1 MADDGVHCAV
11 YIGHAK
17 RYSVYFV
24 SSHALYKI
32 SVLSQNPETS
42 IVLFIVSS
50 DSWGPWT
57 VTLGRAFG
65 PFTKFSAASVVIE
78 VSGK

>member
-1 MADDGVHCAV
+1 MVDRTHCAV

-17 RYSVYFV
+17 RYLVYFV

-50 DSWGPWT
+50 DS
-57 VTLGRAFG
+57 
-65 PFTKFSAASVVIE
+65 
-78 VSGK
+78 